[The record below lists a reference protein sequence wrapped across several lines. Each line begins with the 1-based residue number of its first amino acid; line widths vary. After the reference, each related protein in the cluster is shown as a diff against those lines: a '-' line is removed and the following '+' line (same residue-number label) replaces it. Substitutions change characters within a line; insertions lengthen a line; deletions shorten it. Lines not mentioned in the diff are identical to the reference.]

1 MQNIRRQGEPVEK
14 VVISDSLRVLIY
26 GAVFVG
32 LLVCVL
38 NSFFDPKVEKD
49 VAVLVL
55 AGLLVL
61 LAFLLFLANMR
72 GYVVDAEN
80 DTFTYPGGG
89 IAADSFIDYFNPGFW
104 LQWFR
109 RYQIPLS
116 QVRHAESSDSVK
128 TKVNDKGKVSR
139 KRRYLIDIDG
149 DFGAVRFCFM
159 SKGKR
164 DQLYSALVVA
174 NHMGRPVNLN

>member
-1 MQNIRRQGEPVEK
+1 MRDARGLRNPQFVDRKKRIGIQY
-14 VVISDSLRVLIY
+14 SDILHYDIEALELRTQDRKHYYHI
-26 GAVFVG
+26 
-32 LLVCVL
+32 
-38 NSFFDPKVEKD
+38 
-49 VAVLVL
+49 
-55 AGLLVL
+55 
-61 LAFLLFLANMR
+61 
-72 GYVVDAEN
+72 
-80 DTFTYPGGG
+80 
-89 IAADSFIDYFNPGFW
+89 
-104 LQWFR
+104 
-109 RYQIPLS
+109 
-116 QVRHAESSDSVK
+116 RHAESSDSVK